1 MKSKKWNMHID
12 NYVIYNHSETG
23 IYETDV
29 LIRSY
34 TLSQSKEQEGL
45 FNKSWRIGEL
55 KPQKKI
61 QRNKSHVIFLV
72 VCPKNNPTPFLV

>member
-1 MKSKKWNMHID
+1 MKSNKWNMHID
-12 NYVIYNHSETG
+12 NYVTYNHSETG

-55 KPQKKI
+55 KAPGKKSD
-61 QRNKSHVIFLV
+61 K
-72 VCPKNNPTPFLV
+72 